1 MNKIV
6 NEFFLDGDKF
16 MPELHTRHPGFTYSA
31 CRLFT
36 KHRKRIQKFREKSD
50 LKYIYK
56 NELDKA
62 CFAFDAAYTDSKDLA
77 RRNI

>member
-6 NEFFLDGDKF
+6 NKILVIGDN
-16 MPELHTRHPGFTYSA
+16 MLELHLRQPGFTNSA
-31 CRLFT
+31 CRTFI
-36 KHRKRIQKFREKSD
+36 KHRERIQKFRETGN

-62 CFAFDAAYTDSKDLA
+62 CLLMMQHILVVK
-77 RRNI
+77 I